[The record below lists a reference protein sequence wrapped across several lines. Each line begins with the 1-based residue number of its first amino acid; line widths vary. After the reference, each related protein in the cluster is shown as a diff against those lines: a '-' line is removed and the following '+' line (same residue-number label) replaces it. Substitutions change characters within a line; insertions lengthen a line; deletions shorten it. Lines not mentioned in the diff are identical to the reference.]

1 MKCPKCQSDN
11 PDDSKFCKEC
21 GSNITAEGETRPSF
35 TKTLKTPSKG
45 LIPGTTFAARY
56 KVIEEL
62 GRGGQGVVYKSEDA
76 KLKRKVAIK
85 LLPPELT
92 GDKEAKERFIREAQ
106 SAAVLDH
113 PNICTIYEVDESDE
127 QTFISMAYVDGQNLR
142 ERVKDG
148 PLEIKEGLDLGIQA
162 IEGLAA
168 AHNKGL
174 IHRDIKSAN
183 IMVTKQGQAKIMDFG
198 LAKLTG
204 ASTITREGVTMGTVA
219 YMSPEQAQGK
229 TVDHRSDIWSLGVVL
244 YELFGGQLPF
254 QGETEAS
261 FLYSIVHEDQARLK
275 DVNPDIP
282 IEIQKVINRALKK
295 KPDQRYQSAEEMA
308 AELSRY
314 CDLLKTEEAGVI
326 SLRTLLQRMKQPRI
340 IVPMILLLA
349 LVASAAIWS
358 FNRRSKIRGAQEAAI
373 PEITRLLGQDSYV
386 EAFSLAKE
394 VETYLKDDENLKE
407 LMAQMVQYISIGT
420 SPNGADIFLKPFSE
434 DDVEEEYLGQS
445 PLEKVRFPFG
455 PFWLRIEKE
464 GYETYQSFYYG
475 PSTYAFPDA
484 IRRFEFTLDEK
495 DSIPTD
501 MVRIP
506 ETMAILN
513 LYGFS
518 RENLQLFPYYIDK
531 YEVSNRE
538 FKRFIDNGGYQNPE
552 YWAHEFIKDGH
563 VITFN
568 EALAEFRDQ
577 TDRAGPSTWEA
588 GTYPEGQDDFPVS
601 GVSWYEAAAFAK
613 FAGKTLPSIYHW
625 VGATDTDMSTFIIP
639 FSNFSNSGPRHVG
652 SGPVGPQGTYDMAGN
667 VKEWCWNA
675 SGNLRFILGGG
686 WNEPSYMYS
695 ESDAQSPFTRLETYG
710 FRCAQYMESNEEF
723 LEECTH
729 SIQLPAQKIHSE
741 TPVSDEAFH
750 AYISQYSY
758 DPIDLEAVV
767 ESADESVSSWIRE
780 RIIFNA
786 AYDAERVIAYLFIPR
801 NVSPPYQTVVYFP
814 GASARRQRSI
824 QDMQLRIIDFIIR
837 SGRAVMYPIYKG
849 THERSGI
856 KGLGDTNSRAYI
868 DFQIC
873 LMNDL
878 QRSIDY
884 LETREDIDMTK
895 LAYYGFSWGGAVG
908 PIALALEKRFSL
920 GIFLDGGLYS
930 FQLPP
935 EVNPLN
941 FAPHV
946 DVPVL
951 MVNGSKD
958 FAFPLETSQI
968 PLFDLLGTQEEHKVH
983 RIFDHGHATI
993 AYWRN
998 QVIREI
1004 LNWLD
1009 RYFGQPSS
1017 Y

>member
-1 MKCPKCQSDN
+1 MKCSKCDTDN
-11 PDDSKFCKEC
+11 PADSKYCKEC
-21 GSNITAEGETRPSF
+21 ETFLSGDVSDQPSF
-35 TKTLKTPSKG
+35 TKTLETPSKG
-45 LIPGTTFAARY
+45 IFPGTTFVARY

-62 GRGGQGVVYKSEDA
+62 GRGGMGVVYKAEDA
-76 KLKRKVAIK
+76 KLKRTVAIK
-85 LLPPELT
+85 VMPPELT
-92 GDKEAKERFIREAQ
+92 GDEEAKARFIREAQ
-106 SAAVLDH
+106 SAAALDH
-113 PNICTIYEVDESDE
+113 PNICTIYEVDESEDK
-127 QTFISMAYVDGQNLR
+127 TFISMAYVDGQNLR
-142 ERVKDG
+142 ERVKAG
-148 PLEIKEGLDLGIQA
+148 PLEINEGLDLGIQA
-162 IEGLAA
+162 AEGLTA
-168 AHNKGL
+168 AHDKG
-174 IHRDIKSAN
+174 IVHRDIKSAN

-198 LAKLTG
+198 LAKFAG
-204 ASTITREGVTMGTVA
+204 ASMITREGVTMGTVA
-219 YMSPEQAQGK
+219 YMSPEQTQGK
-229 TVDHRSDIWSLGVVL
+229 AVDHRSDIWSLGVVL
-244 YELFGGQLPF
+244 YEMFAGRLPF
-254 QGETEAS
+254 MGDREAS
-261 FLYSIVHEDQARLK
+261 ILYSVVHEEPRPLK
-275 DVNPDIP
+275 TIKPDIP
-282 IEIQKVINRALKK
+282 VELQQIINRALKK
-295 KPDQRYQSAEEMA
+295 KPE
-308 AELSRY
+308 SRY
-314 CDLLKTEEAGVI
+314 SSASELLKDMKNYQESLRASEAGVFN
-326 SLRTLLQRMKQPRI
+326 LRSFLSFIRKPRI
-340 IVPMILLLA
+340 VVPAVAVIVVICLT
-349 LVASAAIWS
+349 VAWF
-358 FNRRSKIRGAQEAAI
+358 FNRQAKIRWAQEVAI

-386 EAFSLAKE
+386 EAFSLTKE

-434 DDVEEEYLGQS
+434 GDVEEEYLGQS

-464 GYETYQSFYYG
+464 GYETYQTFYYG
-475 PSTYAFPDA
+475 PDTYAFPDA
-484 IRRFEFTLDEK
+484 IRKFEFTLDEK
-495 DSIPTD
+495 DNIPVD

-506 ETMAILN
+506 ETMAIMN
-513 LYGFS
+513 LIGVS
-518 RENLQLFPYYIDK
+518 RENIQLFPYYIDK

-538 FKRFIDNGGYQNPE
+538 FKRFIDNDGYQNPE
-552 YWAHEFIKDGH
+552 YWEHEFIKDGY
-563 VITFN
+563 VITLN
-568 EALAEFRDQ
+568 EALAEFRDR
-577 TDRAGPSTWEA
+577 TDRVGPSTWEA
-588 GTYPEGQDDFPVS
+588 GTYPEGRDDFPVS

-613 FAGKTLPSIYHW
+613 FAGKTLPSISHW
-625 VGATDTDMSTFIIP
+625 VEATDTDMSTFIIP
-639 FSNFSNSGPRHVG
+639 FSNFSNSGPRQVG

-686 WNEPSYMYS
+686 WNEPSYMYY
-695 ESDAQSPFTRLETYG
+695 EGDAQSPFTRLETYG
-710 FRCAQYMESNEEF
+710 FRCAQYVESNEEF
-723 LEECTH
+723 LKECTR
-729 SIQLPAQKIHSE
+729 SIQLPAQKIQSE

-758 DPIDLEAVV
+758 DPIDLEVV
-767 ESADESVSSWIRE
+767 VDSADESVSSWIRE

-786 AYDAERVIAYLFIPR
+786 AYDAERVIAYLFIPI

-856 KGLGDTNSRAYI
+856 KGFDDINSRASI

-930 FQLPP
+930 GQRPP
-935 EVNPLN
+935 EVNALN

-946 DVPVL
+946 DVPLL
-951 MVNGSKD
+951 MINGSKD
-958 FAFPLETSQI
+958 FIFPLETSQM
-968 PLFDLLGTQEEHKVH
+968 PLFELLGTQEEHKVH
-983 RIFDHGHATI
+983 VLFDHGHSTI

-1017 Y
+1017 H